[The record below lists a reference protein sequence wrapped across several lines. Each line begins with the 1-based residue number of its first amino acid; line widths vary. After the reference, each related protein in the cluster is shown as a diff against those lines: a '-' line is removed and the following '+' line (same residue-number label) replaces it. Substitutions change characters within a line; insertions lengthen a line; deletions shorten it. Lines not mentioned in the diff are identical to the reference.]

1 MEALRRTTIQGKT
14 GAQCVWPPGV
24 IAWQYFLCAVA
35 ILNITAWSLSAAVIN
50 RRHGIESA
58 EQLRRRRTQ
67 LLLSSVYVFGCA
79 FRSALPVYDI
89 PRIVLVDSWLS
100 SIAIGRSVATL
111 AELCFAAQWALL
123 LRESAL
129 DSQDRFAERLSK
141 LIVPLIA
148 IAEVC
153 SWSAVLT
160 TANLGHVAEN
170 SLWGVSAAL
179 VVIGLARRLPDS
191 PRSRRPIL
199 LVWCVAGAAYVSFM
213 LAVDVPMYWERW
225 LADEASGR
233 QYFTLAQGMLDVVA
247 RRVVSRDWDVWSSEV
262 AWMSLYFSAGVWS
275 SISLI
280 YSPRVGVPA
289 GSRTDQG
296 VAFR

>member
-1 MEALRRTTIQGKT
+1 
-14 GAQCVWPPGV
+14 V

-35 ILNITAWSLSAAVIN
+35 ILNIAAWSLSAAVIN
-50 RRHGIESA
+50 RRRELESP
-58 EQLRRRRTQ
+58 EQFRRRRTQ

-79 FRSALPVYDI
+79 FRSVLPVYDI

-123 LRESAL
+123 LRESAR
-129 DSQDRFAERLSK
+129 DSQDRFAERLSMW
-141 LIVPLIA
+141 IVPLIA

-153 SWSAVLT
+153 SWNAVLT
-160 TANLGHVAEN
+160 TSNLGHVAEN
-170 SLWGVSAAL
+170 SLWGISAAL

-191 PRSRRPIL
+191 TASRRPIL
-199 LVWCVAGAAYVSFM
+199 LVWCVAGAAYVLFM

-233 QYFTLAQGMLDVVA
+233 QYFTLVQGVLDVVA
-247 RRVVSRDWDVWSSEV
+247 RRVVSRDWDIWSNEV

-280 YSPRVGVPA
+280 HASAV
-289 GSRTDQG
+289 GSRIAAR
-296 VAFR
+296 V